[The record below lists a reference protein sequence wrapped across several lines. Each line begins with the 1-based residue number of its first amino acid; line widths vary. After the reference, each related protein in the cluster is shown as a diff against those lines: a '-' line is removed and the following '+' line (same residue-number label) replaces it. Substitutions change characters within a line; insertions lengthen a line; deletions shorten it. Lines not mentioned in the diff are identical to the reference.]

1 MALFDPPDGEPPATS
16 TVIFSSTVMAV
27 GSGCAGWFIGSKPHF
42 SIGATLYTAF
52 LIGAVFL
59 LARQWALRYLGMTGL
74 AAKVEH
80 DIEHFGHDDS
90 GMSPVERWVFW
101 LPMTGLCRRLA
112 GRRASHPQAPVD

>member
-16 TVIFSSTVMAV
+16 TVIFLSTVMAI

-59 LARQWALRYLGMTGL
+59 IAREWVLRYLGMTGL
-74 AAKVEH
+74 VAQVER
-80 DIEHFGHDDS
+80 DIEQFGYSDSDS
-90 GMSPVERWVFW
+90 GPIERWIFW
-101 LPMTGLCRRLA
+101 LPMMIFAAVWVGGVILILKRL
-112 GRRASHPQAPVD
+112 